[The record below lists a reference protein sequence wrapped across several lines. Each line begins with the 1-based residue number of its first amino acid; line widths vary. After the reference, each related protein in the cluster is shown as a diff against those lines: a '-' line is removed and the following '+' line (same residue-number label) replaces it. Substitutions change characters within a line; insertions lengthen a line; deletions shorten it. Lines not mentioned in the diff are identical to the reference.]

1 MYFFIYHSDNQYSF
15 MGVLDVFLCFFSNR
29 GEIILKGEI
38 IVNCRNLGIDVAL
51 NSKSDFWFVS

>member
-1 MYFFIYHSDNQYSF
+1 MYLFIYHSDNQYSF

-29 GEIILKGEI
+29 GEII
-38 IVNCRNLGIDVAL
+38 VNCRNLGIDVAL